1 MTLHATEPAAATDA
15 VLDPEETMSRDEL
28 EALQLSRLQH
38 TVAYA
43 YDRVP
48 LYKRKFDEAGV
59 HPTDLRELA
68 DLGKFPFTTK
78 EDLRQ
83 EYPFGMFA
91 VPQNEVARIH
101 ASSGTTGRP
110 TVVG

>member
-1 MTLHATEPAAATDA
+1 MTLHATEPASASNDA
-15 VLDPEETMSRDEL
+15 VLDREETMSRDEL
-28 EALQLSRLQH
+28 EALQLKRLQD

-43 YDRVP
+43 YERVP

-59 HPTDLRELA
+59 HPSDLEDLA

-83 EYPFGMFA
+83 
-91 VPQNEVARIH
+91 
-101 ASSGTTGRP
+101 
-110 TVVG
+110 